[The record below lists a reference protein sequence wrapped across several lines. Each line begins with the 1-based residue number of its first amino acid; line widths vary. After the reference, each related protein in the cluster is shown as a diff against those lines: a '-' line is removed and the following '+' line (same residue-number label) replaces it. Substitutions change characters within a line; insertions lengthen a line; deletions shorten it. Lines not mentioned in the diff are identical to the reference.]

1 MPEVTHESIKP
12 MLESANQEGSMM
24 KCVFK
29 CPVSGT
35 AITGS
40 ATIQKGK
47 GLGDVAKSSIKRSMM
62 WRLRSAVSRTVRS
75 ALGGGMLGRLGADV
89 TRAAVS
95 DATANTHLSF
105 SDEEKQAAVV
115 SAFESLSSQFVWEG
129 KNNRWISASAAGE
142 ILTDFAKQLNAGPVT
157 QKYDKGVMARMLV
170 EIAQADGHLADEEKT
185 FLADFITPD
194 LGSVDELSKRA
205 KLSTAEMAECSQGAS
220 RETMLM
226 IAWALACTDKDLDP
240 AEATRLGEQASG
252 LGLAEA
258 RAAELKTHAQAFVI
272 DQAMDSAYP
281 GGKLDE
287 GAKAEVMN
295 FADVI
300 GLERSEAE
308 RVEIRY
314 RKRNGLV

>member
-12 MLESANQEGSMM
+12 MIESANQEGAMM

-35 AITGS
+35 AIPGS
-40 ATIQKGK
+40 AMIQKSK
-47 GLGDVAKSSIKRSMM
+47 SLGDVAKSSIKRSMM

-75 ALGGGMLGRLGADV
+75 ALGGGMLGGLGADV

-95 DATANTHLSF
+95 GATGNAAQSF

-115 SAFESLSSQFVWEG
+115 AAFESVSSQFVWEG
-129 KNNRWISASAAGE
+129 KNNRWISAATAGE
-142 ILTDFAKQLNAGPVT
+142 ILTDFAKQLNAAPVT

-194 LGSVDELSKRA
+194 LGSIDELSKRA
-205 KLSTAEMAECSQGAS
+205 KLSAAELAECSQGTS

-240 AEATRLGEQASG
+240 AEAARLGEQAAG
-252 LGLAEA
+252 LGLDEG
-258 RAAELKTHAQAFVI
+258 RAGELKIYAQAFVI

-281 GGKLDE
+281 GGRLDE
-287 GAKAEVMN
+287 GAKAEVLS
-295 FADVI
+295 FANAI
-300 GLERSEAE
+300 GLDQSAAE